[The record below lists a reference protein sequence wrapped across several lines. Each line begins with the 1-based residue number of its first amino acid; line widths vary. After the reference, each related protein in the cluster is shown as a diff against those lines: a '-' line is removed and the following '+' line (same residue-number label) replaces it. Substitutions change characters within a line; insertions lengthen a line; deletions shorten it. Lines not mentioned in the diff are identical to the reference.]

1 MGIGAMKHFIS
12 TAILAT
18 AATAC
23 AGSPLS
29 DPKPEPVPL
38 YAGPWAGAGVD
49 MDAVT
54 EPNPSLWATS
64 PNALLSMRRAKAVG
78 DLLTVV
84 VEMNDQASLKSSLSR
99 SHGSSEDMSIDAL
112 LGLPDVLNNALPG
125 SASVSPAIDFQRNS
139 NMAGNGA
146 VNRAEKVTFTLA
158 ARVVGVEPNGN
169 LIIQGYQ
176 QTRVSNEIRY
186 LSVSGVIRAQ
196 DITRTNTVTYDKIA
210 DAQLSYVN
218 QGDTTGPNGRKAV
231 PKLLDKVLP
240 F

>member
-1 MGIGAMKHFIS
+1 MKSFIS
-12 TAILAT
+12 TALLAT
-18 AATAC
+18 TVTAC
-23 AGSPLS
+23 SSAPLQHQ
-29 DPKPEPVPL
+29 PESVPQ
-38 YAGPWAGAGVD
+38 YAGPWAGTEIN
-49 MDAVT
+49 MDT
-54 EPNPSLWATS
+54 LGQPNPSLWATS
-64 PNALLSMRRAKAVG
+64 PNALLAMRRAKAVG
-78 DLLTVV
+78 DLLTVL
-84 VEMNDQASLKSSLSR
+84 VEMDDQANLKSSLSR
-99 SHGSSEDMSIDAL
+99 SQGSSEDMSVDAL
-112 LGLPDVLNNALPG
+112 LGLPDMINNALPG

-146 VNRAEKVTFTLA
+146 VNRAEKITFTLA

-218 QGDTTGPNGRKAV
+218 EGDTTGPNGRKAI
-231 PKLLDKVLP
+231 PKLLDKILP